1 MLRTATITVSLAA
14 LLVLTTFAASPADE
28 NRSQSS
34 AEDHAQEKKPV
45 TAENANSP
53 LDFTLDN
60 IDGQPTDLGQFRGKV
75 VMMVNVAS
83 RCGFTGQYRDLQAL
97 YSKYGDDGFVVL
109 GFPANN
115 FMGQEP
121 GSNAQIK
128 EFCSTKYDV
137 TFPMFSKISVKGD
150 DQAELY
156 KYLTD
161 KEKHGKLGGS
171 IRWNFTKFLL
181 DREGNLVARY
191 ESRTKPT
198 HRKVVEVIE
207 AELAKKPAANDDA
220 DNTSARPSEDA

>member
-14 LLVLTTFAASPADE
+14 LLVLTTFAANAADE
-28 NRSQSS
+28 NGPQSS
-34 AEDHAQEKKPV
+34 AEDQPQEKKTV
-45 TAENANSP
+45 TAETANSP

-60 IDGQPTDLGQFRGKV
+60 IDGQPTDLAQFRGKV
-75 VMMVNVAS
+75 VMLVNVAS

-97 YSKYGDDGFVVL
+97 YSKYGDDGLVVL

-161 KEKHGKLGGS
+161 KEKHGKLGGP

-181 DREGNLVARY
+181 DREGNVVARY

-198 HRKVVEVIE
+198 NRKVVEVIE
-207 AELAKKPAANDDA
+207 AELAKKPAADQDG
-220 DNTSARPSEDA
+220 DNTSEHSADEA